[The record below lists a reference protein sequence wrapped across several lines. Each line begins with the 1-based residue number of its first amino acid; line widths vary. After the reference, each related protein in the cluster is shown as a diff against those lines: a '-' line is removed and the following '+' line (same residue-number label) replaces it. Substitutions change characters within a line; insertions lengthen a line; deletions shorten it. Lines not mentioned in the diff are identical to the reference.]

1 MATIFLSAKL
11 LKLIGADR
19 LSAQPSADNLLHQW
33 NAHLFPIFGR
43 KCILV
48 TNKLTLYSFVKLDIF
63 KKDLIELQVYFLIS
77 VIRQLITDGFA
88 DTEVFYS
95 WRSSFADLNIQRT
108 DNDKRVI
115 GTMNDII
122 YQLRTAI
129 EYQVPSLRVLT
140 DLTASSYLNNNIY
153 GALKYKSPIE
163 QIASLEN
170 CA

>member
-1 MATIFLSAKL
+1 
-11 LKLIGADR
+11 
-19 LSAQPSADNLLHQW
+19 
-33 NAHLFPIFGR
+33 
-43 KCILV
+43 
-48 TNKLTLYSFVKLDIF
+48 
-63 KKDLIELQVYFLIS
+63 
-77 VIRQLITDGFA
+77 
-88 DTEVFYS
+88 
-95 WRSSFADLNIQRT
+95 LNIQRT

-140 DLTASSYLNNNIY
+140 DLTAGSYLNNNIN

-170 CA
+170 CD

>member
-1 MATIFLSAKL
+1 MATVFLSAKL
-11 LKLIGADR
+11 LKLIGIDR
-19 LSAQPSADNLLHQW
+19 LNAPDSSDNLLQQW

-63 KKDLIELQVYFLIS
+63 KKDLIDLKAYFLTS
-77 VIRQLITDGFA
+77 LIRQLIADGFA
-88 DTEVFYS
+88 DKEIFYS

-115 GTMNDII
+115 GTMNDSI
-122 YQLRTAI
+122 YQLRIAI
-129 EYQVPSLRVLT
+129 EYKVPPLRVLT
-140 DLTASSYLNNNIY
+140 DLTAGSYLNNNIY
-153 GALKYKSPIE
+153 GVLKYKSPIE